1 MAHEVLVVAH
11 APEPAGP
18 LGRLG
23 RAAGGEPVIA
33 DAAPERLPERAA
45 LVVAQWPLEPSAE
58 LAVSHG
64 GVGLVLVC
72 ADEPGPPGWRGGRPP
87 RPPAPPR
94 PPPAPPRRG
103 PPRPPPAAHAP
114 PARA

>member
-33 DAAPERLPERAA
+33 DAAPERLPEGAA

-64 GVGLVLVC
+64 EAGLVLVC
-72 ADEPGPPGWRGGRPP
+72 ADEPGPQVWRGAV
-87 RPPAPPR
+87 RPPAATVAVL
-94 PPPAPPRRG
+94 PPAQPG
-103 PPRPPPAAHAP
+103 LAP
-114 PARA
+114 PGAP